1 MLEQDP
7 YIAHAELSAEL
18 PDTMVIKVTER
29 KVRGYVPYM
38 GSYLYIDEEGRVL
51 DVQDSYFKALPLV
64 RGLLFDSF
72 QKGEILPVK
81 NPEKLTVILRMSQ
94 LMQKYELLDLVVE
107 IDVSNPKDVYAE
119 VNQVQIHL
127 GSMENGDQKIRMM
140 AEILKTIP
148 EEDRGSLDLSDLN
161 RPIVFQ
167 YLT

>member
-1 MLEQDP
+1 M
-7 YIAHAELSAEL
+7 
-18 PDTMVIKVTER
+18 
-29 KVRGYVPYM
+29 
-38 GSYLYIDEEGRVL
+38 
-51 DVQDSYFKALPLV
+51 V

-148 EEDRGSLDLSDLN
+148 EEDRGSLDLSDLSK
-161 RPIVFQ
+161 PIVFQ